1 MNERGGGGGAGGQ
14 RQRSGGEAHHKKKSF
29 GAIGK
34 KKSFAAIDRN
44 QILANGTML
53 RRANRALQKQGRNG
67 GGSSNSES
75 PWHCPAHFAIAAA
88 APVQGPLQIAAERE
102 NLLDGYQLGLV
113 ACDSFQT
120 SLITDE
126 AVTEKVTADLRLPER
141 FPRHSLGCAAG
152 SKLVEPS

>member
-1 MNERGGGGGAGGQ
+1 MIFGFTRPLRKVFNHFSVLQAADRHTHTHFFHENPRISDVKGTTKKA
-14 RQRSGGEAHHKKKSF
+14 EALELF
-29 GAIGK
+29 VY
-34 KKSFAAIDRN
+34 
-44 QILANGTML
+44 
-53 RRANRALQKQGRNG
+53 
-67 GGSSNSES
+67 
-75 PWHCPAHFAIAAA
+75 P
-88 APVQGPLQIAAERE
+88 
-102 NLLDGYQLGLV
+102 NLLDRYQLGLV